1 MTMRL
6 AVNID
11 HIATLRNARNEGH
24 PDPVEAALL
33 AEKHGAAGIVCHLR
47 EDRRHIKDDDLARLR
62 EAVTTKLDLEMAMTS
77 EIQKIALAVRPD
89 LVTLVPEK
97 REELTTE
104 GGFAIQKHFTRLCEF
119 VKPLRDKEI
128 GVSIFIEPEEESIA
142 LAAEAGANIVEFH
155 TGIYSLCTSDAQTAY
170 ELERI
175 RNSARIAR
183 EMGLSVVAG
192 HGLSVLNIAPFKE
205 LRDIEEVSI
214 GHAIIARAV
223 FIGLPAA
230 IQEILDLIR
239 R

>member
-1 MTMRL
+1 MRL

-33 AEKHGAAGIVCHLR
+33 AERHGAAGIVCHLR

-62 EAVTTKLDLEMAMTS
+62 EEITTKLDLEMAMTD
-77 EIQKIALAVRPD
+77 EMQRIALAVKPD

-104 GGFAIQKHFTRLCEF
+104 GGFAIQEHFTRLAEF

-155 TGIYSLCTSDAQTAY
+155 TGTYSLRIGDEEKAF

-175 RNSARIAR
+175 RTSARIAR
-183 EMGLSVVAG
+183 EAGLTVVAG
-192 HGLSVLNIAPFKE
+192 HGLSVLNIAPFRE
-205 LRDIEEVSI
+205 LHDIEEVSI
-214 GHAIIARAV
+214 GHAIISRAV
-223 FIGLPAA
+223 LIGLPAA